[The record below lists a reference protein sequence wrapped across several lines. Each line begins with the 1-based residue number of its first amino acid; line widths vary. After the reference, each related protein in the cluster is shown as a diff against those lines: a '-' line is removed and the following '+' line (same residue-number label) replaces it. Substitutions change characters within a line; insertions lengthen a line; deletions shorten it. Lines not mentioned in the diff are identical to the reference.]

1 MRRSTLAISAVFVT
15 AVFASFVLLLAGAG
29 ASSQARAAE
38 SQDAT
43 APQEG
48 TLTGDTSVSQ
58 GSLPGVNAPPGV
70 IAAMESPD
78 YSQVVDNTSSERFD
92 APGWQTEASLQ
103 GYYGADYSVNASGI
117 TGSARFKVN
126 IPANDYY
133 SVYAWWPAGEANST
147 AARIGVSTTSGI
159 KWVRVNQ
166 QNSGGDW
173 VKIGDFQMEAGEDY
187 VVRISSANGGSGAV
201 IADAVAVIRGA
212 FSPPP
217 YDEQASGGEEMFS
230 TASRASPRDI
240 VRRARHFIG
249 TRYKWGTCTKWRMSC
264 TCLTKRTFKK
274 FGHRLPMTE
283 RGQWRYDPSRRIFK
297 RSHLRRGDIV
307 FFKENGRRNGITH
320 VGIFAGRGYLVHAS
334 GYFNKVVE
342 SKMRY
347 IDGYFGAKRL
357 RPR

>member
-126 IPANDYY
+126 IPADDYY

-166 QNSGGDW
+166 QSAGGDW
-173 VKIGDFQMEAGEDY
+173 VKIGDFQMEAGDGY
-187 VVRISSANGGSGAV
+187 AVQITPDGGSGAV
-201 IADAVAVIRGA
+201 IADAVAVSRGA
-212 FSPPP
+212 FAAPP
-217 YDEQASGGEEMFS
+217 YYDEARGEE
-230 TASRASPRDI
+230 T
-240 VRRARHFIG
+240 
-249 TRYKWGTCTKWRMSC
+249 
-264 TCLTKRTFKK
+264 
-274 FGHRLPMTE
+274 
-283 RGQWRYDPSRRIFK
+283 
-297 RSHLRRGDIV
+297 
-307 FFKENGRRNGITH
+307 
-320 VGIFAGRGYLVHAS
+320 
-334 GYFNKVVE
+334 
-342 SKMRY
+342 MR
-347 IDGYFGAKRL
+347 
-357 RPR
+357 